1 MKQNW
6 ILLDMHMHSNYSKY
20 KDNSRVKEMDA
31 KSFIDVMLKNKISLF
46 IITDHN
52 RFNSKLYDEI
62 DKYIKDNKLNLKIIN
77 GVECDIKVNI

>member
-1 MKQNW
+1 MWSKYGEQNKIWYNILHQFIAKKEVNMKQNW

-46 IITDHN
+46 LSLIHI
-52 RFNSKLYDEI
+52 
-62 DKYIKDNKLNLKIIN
+62 
-77 GVECDIKVNI
+77 